1 MPVKHKMV
9 IEQEAG
15 VEITSVFDL
24 FLTALDLGGLRMPNP
39 EFIRHVLAKFPD
51 VSSHEAFIVG
61 DTLDRSL
68 SAGRIAGIRTV
79 LFI

>member
-1 MPVKHKMV
+1 
-9 IEQEAG
+9 
-15 VEITSVFDL
+15 
-24 FLTALDLGGLRMPNP
+24 MPNP

-51 VSSHEAFIVG
+51 VLSHEAFIVG

-68 SAGRIAGIRTV
+68 SAGRSAKIRTV

>member
-15 VEITSVFDL
+15 VEITSIFDL

-39 EFIRHVLAKFPD
+39 
-51 VSSHEAFIVG
+51 
-61 DTLDRSL
+61 
-68 SAGRIAGIRTV
+68 
-79 LFI
+79 